1 MTKKIKYKFADLVD
15 KLSVLQLK
23 QIENTNQI
31 IKFEKTINLLLK
43 EINFTYLNK
52 KNLYVDSKFIRL
64 LVILTQI
71 NTYIWLIRDEIA
83 NSNKSNK
90 NMKISHQ
97 LNALRNIAKNELTLI
112 LSNKDKSAIRTNTN
126 KEDLKGWVFSL
137 INQQR
142 FL

>member
-31 IKFEKTINLLLK
+31 TKFEKTINLLLK

-71 NTYIWLIRDEIA
+71 NTLYMAYKR
-83 NSNKSNK
+83 
-90 NMKISHQ
+90 
-97 LNALRNIAKNELTLI
+97 
-112 LSNKDKSAIRTNTN
+112 
-126 KEDLKGWVFSL
+126 
-137 INQQR
+137 
-142 FL
+142 

>member
-52 KNLYVDSKFIRL
+52 KNFYVDSKFIRL

-83 NSNKSNK
+83 NSNKSLNK

-137 INQQR
+137 INAK
-142 FL
+142 